1 MPGKLHTIAHPHGEA
16 SALLG
21 VQNRGLTGER
31 GWLDAFW
38 AISDEKRV
46 EEAIV
51 VVARGTG
58 GWEVVPLRAD
68 AGKTKKTED
77 CETLARAGS
86 WVYVLGS
93 QFGSKDGPLEPRRH
107 FVARFN
113 ESLAAFDGDELKAE
127 LHVAR
132 APFVLH
138 RIVNDAFAQYGLEV
152 LRPGDEAR
160 QRFILDTIETA
171 KNEEKSWGERVRES
185 DVPINVE
192 GSTFLPGGHLLLG
205 LRFPPTRDGHPIL
218 VEVEGIDR
226 LFDSD
231 DDPAVTGIRVLSNVG
246 SADAPAGIRELDH
259 FEGIVHAITGNL
271 DSKPEKSVLLAGLP
285 EAANAPNEHWTTPL
299 TLGKE
304 GVTNVRAKRVRTF
317 KEGSTVEGIALD
329 GDRVWYAHDD
339 PGQIV
344 LEVV

>member
-1 MPGKLHTIAHPHGEA
+1 MAGKIHTIKHPHSEA

-21 VQNRGLTGER
+21 VQNRSLTNAR
-31 GWLDAFW
+31 GWRDAFW

-46 EEAIV
+46 EEAIA
-51 VVARGTG
+51 VVARGKG
-58 GWEVVPLRAD
+58 GWEVVPLGAD
-68 AGKTKKTED
+68 AGKIKKTED

-93 QFGSKDGPLEPRRH
+93 QFGSKDGPLEPARH

-113 ESLAAFDGDELKAE
+113 ESLVTEELKVD
-127 LHVAR
+127 LDVAR

-138 RIVNDAFAQYGLEV
+138 RIVNDAFVEHGLEV
-152 LRPGDEAR
+152 LRPGDEAH
-160 QRFILDTIETA
+160 QRFILDTMQIARDEDKA
-171 KNEEKSWGERVRES
+171 WRDRVRES

-205 LRFPPTRDGHPIL
+205 LRYPPTKDGHPIL

-226 LFDSD
+226 LFDS
-231 DDPAVTGIRVLSNVG
+231 
-246 SADAPAGIRELDH
+246 
-259 FEGIVHAITGNL
+259 
-271 DSKPEKSVLLAGLP
+271 KPEKSALLADLP
-285 EAANAPNEHWTTPL
+285 EAANAPNEHWSMPL
-299 TLGKE
+299 TLGKQ
-304 GVTNVRAKRVRTF
+304 GVTNLRAKRVRTF
-317 KEGSTVEGIALD
+317 KEGSTVEGISLD

-339 PGQIV
+339 PEHVV